1 MKFAAFLVAVGI
13 ALAQPGGTP
22 VVTNLADA
30 KWTHEKGD
38 PPGSESVLLRE
49 DAQTGGMELLVR
61 FPAGH
66 VIAPHWHSVNERV
79 MVAEGKLSVRVGSG
93 AETILGPGGY
103 AYLPFTKEGAAD
115 CVRGPIAMHV
125 LHSLG
130 RQTGQSQGAVGAVAG
145 RSRVFL
151 AETQYAEETQRFRA
165 RRGSWWKGR
174 GTRAGRFLRS
184 DRLR

>member
-1 MKFAAFLVAVGI
+1 MKFAVFLVAAGI
-13 ALAQPGGTP
+13 ALAQPGGAP

-103 AYLPFTKEGAAD
+103 AYLPAKEVQRIACGAE
-115 CVRGPIAMHV
+115 
-125 LHSLG
+125 
-130 RQTGQSQGAVGAVAG
+130 
-145 RSRVFL
+145 SRCTFYIHWDGKLDNHKV
-151 AETQYAEETQRFRA
+151 Q
-165 RRGSWWKGR
+165 
-174 GTRAGRFLRS
+174 
-184 DRLR
+184 